1 MTAGESHDGQRWGG
15 RGTLAVLLRA
25 LAVVGPAVAA
35 WLACTALR
43 QLLPAPVGTVGR
55 LTIGALLLVVGV
67 AVAFGVTRLTAR
79 LAPLAW
85 LLRIDTAFPDAAP
98 SRFELAQRANRTKDL
113 VTLARSP
120 ETPTHQRTAAERI
133 LVLAAAIAAHD
144 RRTRGHSERVRA
156 YTRVVGQ
163 AMGLRGTQLDK
174 LAWAGLLHDV
184 GKLVVEPEVLTKPG
198 RLDVHEHRQIQQH
211 PVAGFR
217 MAEPLVPWL
226 GDWGK
231 AFLHHHE
238 RFDGT
243 GYPFGLAGD
252 DISLGGRIVAV
263 ADAFEAMTARRSYNT
278 PRTLES
284 ARQELA
290 DSAGTHFD
298 PAIVRAFLAVP
309 VHRLARIA
317 LPSAGLSASG
327 VAAGLLDA
335 AAPLRTIG
343 QAFGRV
349 GAAGMLAGAGAV
361 AVVAGAGPVVEVDEV
376 VGAAPATTTLTVAGG
391 EVTAVPEGPIAAA
404 AQTLIETVSRPDATP
419 DRTPTPVAQPT
430 PTPTPTPSDTPTSL
444 PSQPP
449 PTTPPTTTPV
459 PQPTSTPAPEPSGG
473 PLGPIVQALPEPVA
487 DPVTQVQ
494 GALES
499 TVESTVESV
508 QEVLPPPVASV
519 VPTVADLVETVVE
532 TVEQVV
538 DTVLPE
544 PVPQPLPPPA
554 PPAPPPPPAGPVPD
568 VAEDVGDVVG
578 DVVDEVGDV
587 VDGVV
592 GGLLGGG

>member
-15 RGTLAVLLRA
+15 RGTLAVLLRG

-43 QLLPAPVGTVGR
+43 QLLSAPVGAVGR

-120 ETPTHQRTAAERI
+120 ETPTDQRTAAERI

-231 AFLHHHE
+231 AILHHHE

-252 DISLGGRIVAV
+252 DSSPRPPHLHSGTERDVDFSNEIEAELCGRSGTRQQGI
-263 ADAFEAMTARRSYNT
+263 ARRVEVRLDDDGFSRRVVIGN
-278 PRTLES
+278 RV
-284 ARQELA
+284 AGHA
-290 DSAGTHFD
+290 WIIDGDSATCCLHT
-298 PAIVRAFLAVP
+298 
-309 VHRLARIA
+309 RLK
-317 LPSAGLSASG
+317 
-327 VAAGLLDA
+327 
-335 AAPLRTIG
+335 T
-343 QAFGRV
+343 
-349 GAAGMLAGAGAV
+349 
-361 AVVAGAGPVVEVDEV
+361 E
-376 VGAAPATTTLTVAGG
+376 
-391 EVTAVPEGPIAAA
+391 
-404 AQTLIETVSRPDATP
+404 
-419 DRTPTPVAQPT
+419 
-430 PTPTPTPSDTPTSL
+430 
-444 PSQPP
+444 
-449 PTTPPTTTPV
+449 
-459 PQPTSTPAPEPSGG
+459 
-473 PLGPIVQALPEPVA
+473 
-487 DPVTQVQ
+487 
-494 GALES
+494 
-499 TVESTVESV
+499 
-508 QEVLPPPVASV
+508 
-519 VPTVADLVETVVE
+519 PTVFESGSEEL
-532 TVEQVV
+532 
-538 DTVLPE
+538 
-544 PVPQPLPPPA
+544 
-554 PPAPPPPPAGPVPD
+554 
-568 VAEDVGDVVG
+568 
-578 DVVDEVGDV
+578 
-587 VDGVV
+587 
-592 GGLLGGG
+592 

>member
-1 MTAGESHDGQRWGG
+1 MTAGDADDGQRWGG
-15 RGTLAVLLRA
+15 RAALAGALRA
-25 LAVVGPAVAA
+25 LAIVGPAVAA
-35 WLACTALR
+35 WVVCTGLR
-43 QLLPAPVGTVGR
+43 QVLPAPVDILGR
-55 LTIGALLLVVGV
+55 LTTGALLLAVGV
-67 AVAFGVTRLTAR
+67 AVALGVTRLAAK

-85 LLRIDTAFPDAAP
+85 LLRIDTAFPDVAP
-98 SRFELAQRANRTKDL
+98 SRFALAQRANRTKDL
-113 VTLARSP
+113 VTLARSQ
-120 ETPTHQRTAAERI
+120 ETPADQRTAAERI

-231 AFLHHHE
+231 AILHHHE

-263 ADAFEAMTARRSYNT
+263 ADAFEAMTARRTYNT

-298 PAIVRAFLAVP
+298 PAVVRAFLAVP
-309 VHRLARIA
+309 VHRLSRIA

-335 AAPLRTIG
+335 STPLRTLG
-343 QAFGRV
+343 RAFGRV
-349 GAAGMLAGAGAV
+349 GAAGLLAGAGVV
-361 AVVAGAGPVVEVDEV
+361 AVVAGSGPVEQVDESSV
-376 VGAAPATTTLTVAGG
+376 VRADATTLTVAGRD
-391 EVTAVPEGPIAAA
+391 VTQVAEGPIAAA
-404 AQTLIETVSRPDATP
+404 AAGLLETVADRPDDGDRPPGPVAEPSVTP
-419 DRTPTPVAQPT
+419 EPTPEPSTVPST
-430 PTPTPTPSDTPTSL
+430 MPPTPSATPSA
-444 PSQPP
+444 P
-449 PTTPPTTTPV
+449 PTALPTPGAAPAPV
-459 PQPTSTPAPEPSGG
+459 PEPSGG
-473 PLGPIVQALPEPVA
+473 PLGPVVQALPDPLA
-487 DPVTQVQ
+487 GPVTQVQ
-494 GALES
+494 ETLATTLET
-499 TVESTVESV
+499 TVQQV
-508 QEVLPPPVASV
+508 QEVLPPPVAST
-519 VPTVADLVETVVE
+519 VPTVAAVVETVVDTVEDLVETIVPV
-532 TVEQVV
+532 
-538 DTVLPE
+538 
-544 PVPQPLPPPA
+544 PVPQPLPPPVA
-554 PPAPPPPPAGPVPD
+554 PAPPPPAPAPAGTTVPD
-568 VAEDVGDVVG
+568 VVT
-578 DVVDEVGDV
+578 DVVDTVGGV
-587 VDGVV
+587 VD
-592 GGLLGGG
+592 GLLGGD